1 MVTFFKKLSFFSSI
15 RKPSLQPKKTGKK
28 TVTIVIP
35 KRQKFVIGVG
45 SLSALLF
52 FSELLLGKF
61 GVFSIYGAVFLSI
74 LTEVCLYWAVKDD
87 LDEQGE
93 YAVFILPFFYTLSFA
108 LFYFLVPPR
117 LLYRLELTALYAFGL
132 YSLYL
137 SQNIFIVSAI
147 RTIQL
152 LSGARIVSYIITL
165 LSFFFLSTTVFSLH
179 VYILYEAVLVFIYT
193 YLLMFHT
200 MWMYSLGQV
209 NKMTFLWVLG
219 LTLCLFELAL
229 LLWFWP
235 SSSTVVAL
243 FLTGFFYALGGM
255 SHVWLE
261 RRLFKGVLLEY
272 LWVIV
277 GIFLFLLLFSSWGK

>member
-1 MVTFFKKLSFFSSI
+1 MVPFLRKLSIFSSF
-15 RKPSLQPKKTGKK
+15 RKAPPTTKKTGKH
-28 TVTIVIP
+28 TLVLTIS

-45 SLSALLF
+45 ILSVLLF
-52 FSELLLGKF
+52 FSELVLGKF
-61 GVFSIYGAVFLSI
+61 GIFSIYGALFLSI
-74 LTEVCLYWAVKDD
+74 VTDLCLFWAVRSD

-117 LLYRLELTALYAFGL
+117 LLFRLELSALYAFGL

-179 VYILYEAVLVFIYT
+179 VYILYEAILVFIYT

-209 NKMTFLWVLG
+209 SRITFLWALG

>member
-1 MVTFFKKLSFFSSI
+1 MAIS
-15 RKPSLQPKKTGKK
+15 PKKSSQVANFLRPFTSTNRSGKH
-28 TVTIVIP
+28 TITLVIP

-45 SLSALLF
+45 LLSALLF
-52 FSELLLGKF
+52 FSELVLGKF
-61 GVFSIYGAVFLSI
+61 GIVSIYGAFILSI
-74 LTEVCLYWAVKDD
+74 LTDVCLFWAVRDD

-117 LLYRLELTALYAFGL
+117 LLFRLELTGLYAFGL

-152 LSGARIVSYIITL
+152 LSGGRIVSYIITL

-179 VYILYEAVLVFIYT
+179 VYILYEAILVFIYT

-209 NKMTFLWVLG
+209 SKTTFLWVLG

>member
-1 MVTFFKKLSFFSSI
+1 MIPSIKKGSFFSNLLRPYTNTS
-15 RKPSLQPKKTGKK
+15 KSGKN
-28 TVTIVIP
+28 TITLVIP
-35 KRQKFVIGVG
+35 KRQKFVMSVAL
-45 SLSALLF
+45 LSILLF
-52 FSELLLGKF
+52 FLELVLGRF
-61 GVFSIYGAVFLSI
+61 GSLSIYGAVFLSI
-74 LTEVCLYWAVKDD
+74 LTDLCLLWVVRGD
-87 LDEQGE
+87 LDEKGE

-117 LLYRLELTALYAFGL
+117 LIFRLELTMLYAFGL

-137 SQNIFIVSAI
+137 SQNIFVVSAI

-179 VYILYEAVLVFIYT
+179 VYILYEAILVFIYT

-200 MWMYSLGQV
+200 MWMYSLGEV
-209 NKMTFLWVLG
+209 TKTTFLWVLG

-235 SSSTVVAL
+235 SSSTVLAL